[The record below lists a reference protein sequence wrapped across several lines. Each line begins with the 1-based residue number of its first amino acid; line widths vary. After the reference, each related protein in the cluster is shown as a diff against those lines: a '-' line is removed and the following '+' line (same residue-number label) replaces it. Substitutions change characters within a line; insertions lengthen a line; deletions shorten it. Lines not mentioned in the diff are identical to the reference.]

1 MVLAQPVGRLGVRHE
16 QTVCVLCAPEP
27 FERALHTEALGA
39 LHFGFALYA
48 LLRSRPAQLPYD
60 ALETL
65 KLALV
70 EEAREDV
77 ARFCDGLRRRRKA
90 LAESPVAF
98 LGWQST
104 SCPCAKKH
112 TLKKKMQ
119 VLVARRTLLEDRLV
133 AYEHEVEYRIR

>member
-1 MVLAQPVGRLGVRHE
+1 MNRQCVFCAS
-16 QTVCVLCAPEP
+16 QTLSSAR
-27 FERALHTEALGA
+27 FGA
-39 LHFGFALYA
+39 LHFGFALYPR
-48 LLRSRPAQLPYD
+48 LSSRPAQLPYD

-77 ARFCDGLRRRRKA
+77 ARFCNGRRRRRKA

-133 AYEHEVEYRIR
+133 AYEH